1 MKRSARRVL
10 FAAGVILCA
19 VLVLKGSSLLVPSGN
34 WAPEG
39 TMATARLGA
48 SAALLGDGRIL
59 ITGGDAGTGAVT
71 TVDFFN
77 SDGTISAAPAMTNAR
92 SGHIAVTLKDGRVLV
107 AGGITA
113 GGSTTSTAEI
123 FDPITNS
130 WTTMGLGMVE
140 GRSGGTAALLS
151 DGRVLIAG
159 GQNGSTISSTIE
171 LFDPALGAFTSAG
184 MMSSPRSQH
193 AMTAIPDGRVLI
205 VGGFNGSIPVAS
217 TDIFD
222 SVTGMVSAGPN
233 LSVARF
239 GHSATT
245 LLNGQV
251 VVVGGNN
258 GNANPAQM
266 DATPA
271 ETVDFT
277 AATPAFTTLA
287 TNLATP
293 REGHLAI
300 LLPNNNNIL
309 IVGGTSTGTP
319 IASAELFS
327 LQESSQGIWTYGFA
341 STGGLTSARSGA
353 AGSGNQ
359 FNMASSTMQRNGV
372 VMVAGGNDASGNAL
386 NTTEAYG
393 YPTVQTDQSDYPPGT
408 TVTMNGSGFKPNE
421 TIAIQLVEA
430 PLVDMHGPY
439 MVQADSNGNFVDT
452 SFMTDVHDVDIRFY
466 LSATGGELGFWA
478 QNTFTD
484 NKTVTV
490 AFASTGSGSV
500 TSNPAGITCTDT
512 GGTASGTCFTS
523 VANTGQI
530 TLTATAASPST
541 IGAWT
546 VPSGYAINS
555 GCTTGSST
563 C

>member
-1 MKRSARRVL
+1 M
-10 FAAGVILCA
+10 G
-19 VLVLKGSSLLVPSGN
+19 
-34 WAPEG
+34 
-39 TMATARLGA
+39 LG
-48 SAALLGDGRIL
+48 I
-59 ITGGDAGTGAVT
+59 VE
-71 TVDFFN
+71 
-77 SDGTISAAPAMTNAR
+77 AR
-92 SGHIAVTLKDGRVLV
+92 SGA
-107 AGGITA
+107 
-113 GGSTTSTAEI
+113 
-123 FDPITNS
+123 
-130 WTTMGLGMVE
+130 
-140 GRSGGTAALLS
+140 TAALLS

-222 SVTGMVSAGPN
+222 SVTGIVSAGPN

-251 VVVGGNN
+251 VVIGGNN

-271 ETVDFT
+271 EMVDLT

-309 IVGGTSTGTP
+309 IVGGTSVGTT
-319 IASAELFS
+319 IASAELFT

-353 AGSGNQ
+353 AGSANQ
-359 FNMASSTMQRNGV
+359 VNAPSSTMQRNGV
-372 VMVAGGNDASGNAL
+372 VTVAGGNDASGNAL

-393 YPTVQTDQSDYPPGT
+393 YATVQTDQNDYPP
-408 TVTMNGSGFKPNE
+408 E
-421 TIAIQLVEA
+421 
-430 PLVDMHGPY
+430 PL
-439 MVQADSNGNFVDT
+439 SR
-452 SFMTDVHDVDIRFY
+452 SRRR
-466 LSATGGELGFWA
+466 L
-478 QNTFTD
+478 
-484 NKTVTV
+484 
-490 AFASTGSGSV
+490 
-500 TSNPAGITCTDT
+500 PA
-512 GGTASGTCFTS
+512 
-523 VANTGQI
+523 
-530 TLTATAASPST
+530 
-541 IGAWT
+541 
-546 VPSGYAINS
+546 
-555 GCTTGSST
+555 
-563 C
+563 